1 MLPYHNGAPRDSWF
15 AVAAVATAQSRGTTP
30 NSKGRSLYTRLSTL
44 LLPLLLVAAACG
56 SGDDTTPVATP
67 AATPAGTSDVAD
79 GPTTT
84 FGTVDPDDEDPLE
97 RRRVQLSEK
106 PTIVFDGTE
115 CLYTGPES
123 VELGATRITVDNQS
137 DTRVVVEVSVLP
149 EDKTWDD
156 VVAYVDS
163 GEAARTGDLP
173 EWIPQSRKVTAP
185 AGRDITVTRQLV
197 GGNYAVTCFIN
208 SDPPTVMASAPLA
221 VLGEGK
227 FCIGLCAGEDVTTP
241 TSP

>member
-30 NSKGRSLYTRLSTL
+30 NSKGRSLYTRLSAL

-123 VELGATRITVDNQS
+123 VELGATRITVDNQ
-137 DTRVVVEVSVLP
+137 RRHQ
-149 EDKTWDD
+149 
-156 VVAYVDS
+156 
-163 GEAARTGDLP
+163 GRCRGFCAA
-173 EWIPQSRKVTAP
+173 
-185 AGRDITVTRQLV
+185 
-197 GGNYAVTCFIN
+197 GGQN
-208 SDPPTVMASAPLA
+208 
-221 VLGEGK
+221 LG
-227 FCIGLCAGEDVTTP
+227 
-241 TSP
+241 